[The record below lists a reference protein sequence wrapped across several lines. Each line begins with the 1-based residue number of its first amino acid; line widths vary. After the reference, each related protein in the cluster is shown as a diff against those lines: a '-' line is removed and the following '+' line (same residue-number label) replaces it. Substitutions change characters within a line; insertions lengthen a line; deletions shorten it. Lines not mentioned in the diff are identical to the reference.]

1 MKHNILLWGW
11 EEQDQVSA
19 VDKFSAETEHVISLW
34 FTNSNNGTHSYKDFF
49 YKQPKQSDFHY
60 TITPHKL
67 TYKELSVFNNLFSRE
82 NRSKGEDY
90 HEIKNIANMYFH
102 KILDL
107 CIGLNISKA
116 LFSIIP
122 ITGFDY
128 LAYIACKRLNIDTV
142 ICFQAPLEENL
153 FFYSRKISDFGNF
166 VTIQNSHNILN
177 YPITWGFKKDIWY
190 MNDPKEISNKDR
202 SPTKQFVKEVYRYV
216 FRDGSNPMKSS
227 GVVQNFSQAKEFR
240 KNYNKYAKQ
249 ITVNNLP
256 EKFVY
261 FPLHLNP
268 ELTINTLGGKYS
280 DQLDAIES
288 LSEII
293 PKDWTIIV
301 KENPKQ
307 GSHQRGGN
315 FFNRLFSLN
324 NTLYASKET
333 STYLLLEYCQ
343 FTGTVTGTVGWE
355 SITGLKPVLTFGYAW
370 YNTLPGVIQYRNN
383 ITIDEIMETKIHK
396 KDLQK
401 EYNILMS
408 KAHLGIMDAGYIKAF
423 NNYSKKKN
431 VEHLLSFIKK
441 VCNEKIC

>member
-1 MKHNILLWGW
+1 
-11 EEQDQVSA
+11 
-19 VDKFSAETEHVISLW
+19 
-34 FTNSNNGTHSYKDFF
+34 
-49 YKQPKQSDFHY
+49 
-60 TITPHKL
+60 
-67 TYKELSVFNNLFSRE
+67 
-82 NRSKGEDY
+82 
-90 HEIKNIANMYFH
+90 
-102 KILDL
+102 
-107 CIGLNISKA
+107 
-116 LFSIIP
+116 
-122 ITGFDY
+122 
-128 LAYIACKRLNIDTV
+128 
-142 ICFQAPLEENL
+142 
-153 FFYSRKISDFGNF
+153 
-166 VTIQNSHNILN
+166 
-177 YPITWGFKKDIWY
+177 